1 MPKITVTQNLIL
13 PPSWF
18 NAVARPLFND
28 GTEEGENPRITD
40 DMLSNTPGQ
49 IKSQWQGFRDG
60 LAVTAGSGTT
70 INIAGGAVTG
80 DAGNIVPVVATSRS
94 LSPNAITFV
103 WVDAAGNVQTGTS
116 LPVQACPIARVTT
129 LANSTI
135 SAISDLRG
143 RFAVL
148 PQMRAVPVF
157 GGNATA
163 NVNYASNASFSDGRI
178 DCNNFTIQSGVT
190 LTIPNGFLWIEAAG
204 DVTIPGTINITA
216 PIAGGGAFSGGAL
229 VQYYAIESGRGLG
242 GGGYSGGA
250 AAPYPH
256 YASPFGSGGASGFG
270 SVSGATGGTIFQSRG
285 GNGGGV
291 VVIRAAGRII
301 ITGAINCDGAA
312 GTAGTASGSP
322 PGVVVL
328 TGGGGGSGG
337 LILLQSLT
345 SIAAT
350 AGQLSVRG
358 GAGAAGFSINYSANL
373 SQGGGGGG
381 GGRIIAESPSVNL
394 TGTSPLTTGGAA
406 GLNFGSGNGVSGAI
420 GGSFGG
426 TGGIG
431 GSAGGSGILSTRL
444 IVPS

>member
-1 MPKITVTQNLIL
+1 MAKTIPTPGTEWSPALALAALNPK
-13 PPSWF
+13 
-18 NAVARPLFND
+18 FND
-28 GTEEGENPRITD
+28 GTNDGDNDRLTD
-40 DMLSNTPGQ
+40 DALSNTPGQ
-49 IKSQWQGFRDG
+49 IKDQWRSFRDALLVTGTGG
-60 LAVTAGSGTT
+60 LNIAITAGIVLGGDSQPITVAADVRTVTAG
-70 INIAGGAVTG
+70 VT
-80 DAGNIVPVVATSRS
+80 S
-94 LSPNAITFV
+94 FV
-103 WVDAAGNVQTGTS
+103 WVDVTGAIQVGLA
-116 LPVQACPIARVTT
+116 LPVQCMPLARIV
-129 LANSTI
+129 AGASTI
-135 SAISDLRG
+135 LSIADLRPKN
-143 RFAVL
+143 FIL
-148 PQMRAVPVF
+148 PQMRAVSIF
-157 GGNATA
+157 GGSSTTGY
-163 NVNYASNASFSDGRI
+163 NYNTNSSFSDGRI
-178 DCNNFTIQSGVT
+178 DCRNFTIQAGVT

-426 TGGIG
+426 AGGIG
-431 GSAGGSGILSTRL
+431 GSAGGGGILSTRL

>member
-157 GGNATA
+157 GGNATN
-163 NVNYASNASFSDGRI
+163 NVNYASNTSFFFRWA
-178 DCNNFTIQSGVT
+178 NRLQQFHN
-190 LTIPNGFLWIEAAG
+190 
-204 DVTIPGTINITA
+204 
-216 PIAGGGAFSGGAL
+216 PI
-229 VQYYAIESGRGLG
+229 RRH
-242 GGGYSGGA
+242 
-250 AAPYPH
+250 PDHP
-256 YASPFGSGGASGFG
+256 
-270 SVSGATGGTIFQSRG
+270 
-285 GNGGGV
+285 
-291 VVIRAAGRII
+291 
-301 ITGAINCDGAA
+301 
-312 GTAGTASGSP
+312 
-322 PGVVVL
+322 
-328 TGGGGGSGG
+328 
-337 LILLQSLT
+337 
-345 SIAAT
+345 
-350 AGQLSVRG
+350 
-358 GAGAAGFSINYSANL
+358 
-373 SQGGGGGG
+373 
-381 GGRIIAESPSVNL
+381 
-394 TGTSPLTTGGAA
+394 
-406 GLNFGSGNGVSGAI
+406 
-420 GGSFGG
+420 
-426 TGGIG
+426 
-431 GSAGGSGILSTRL
+431 
-444 IVPS
+444 